1 MSFNIEHF
9 LAFHQTN
16 AFSRGLYFR
25 DAVLPVS
32 LEAVERLSVQI
43 STTPKAQSSDATKP
57 MLETDLKTVAPTVA
71 SNDTTLV
78 TQLQPAN
85 EPENNAQHVPPHEA
99 LATKLLPVD
108 PSTLVQ
114 PISEHRPRTIHLP
127 SKEVQEERIRERQ
140 QSRSEAHARDLRES
154 ERAAAEPAS
163 SPSSTNGAWS
173 ATTPAPAEHSP
184 VTSADEE
191 APALGESPAKL
202 SKDTQAA
209 IDARS
214 VGQPDSL
221 LEAQKEIAR
230 LDAIGEDLASPDVQL
245 RLEQEQAVK
254 ATRDAAAKLTSASAV
269 PADPRAQG
277 ALIAADPLPTLKTQ
291 AQIQVAPRPTE
302 RDVSDSSKPQAPA
315 AVLTKETTSDTEFA
329 VGQRN
334 HIGSASPVPGRMIT
348 RVSSGAMRHK
358 SVSEIMGN
366 SPKISTPISKR
377 LSIENVS
384 PMAVAPKS
392 KPLEPPVKPQQRPKT
407 EIVSSAPS
415 RRQPLLPANSEGYEA
430 LRGAAEDASKD
441 YLEPLFRIQI
451 HDSPGGKPLH
461 ELLQKSSKVVST
473 TDQFAGVHEKQDQ
486 RILRRIYQLQNA
498 NRWSLRQMEPCP
510 EPAPPKS
517 HMDHLLGEMKWMWT
531 DFRQERK
538 TKKAAAKFLAE
549 ECVEWVKSDEAR
561 RCAMQVDVK
570 PREVASVTSAALHS
584 PAETT
589 ADTGDKQSQAAR
601 SPPGLDASVDGYE
614 SVFEEFDMPRTP
626 LYANVPSS
634 FFSAIHMDK
643 DSYHLQD
650 SDSFHDAIA
659 DLPIYMPF
667 DDEEDQTSTQLL
679 AQRTTPAVSKFCE
692 GKILAQLTGPPKKRS
707 RFDYEDEEELSVPSA
722 KRLRASQDGSGLAPE
737 QTDVALFDPENKL
750 LRDRLHSNTAFRPPS
765 EFPMPSS
772 QFYEYRY
779 SSQWVADDDQ
789 LLRRLAK
796 EYSFNWSL
804 IADRMSMELPSTLSG
819 AADRRSPWECFERW
833 VELESLPN
841 EMRKTLYFK
850 TWNQRLEAAQQKN
863 DQRYQL
869 QLQAQNSTPG
879 QPPQIMRRRTQPV
892 RVEKRRGNR
901 YLHIV
906 DAMRKLARKREQQAH
921 KQAEAQKAASL
932 RKQHE
937 NAAPKG
943 VVHTPQEFSRL
954 RHQKDVEYANH
965 QEKIR
970 QHMLAQQ
977 RVSPALSYLC
987 SISANALVTDGP
999 NATFRSAPKPTASEC
1014 QCQSNT
1020 APQFQCTAWSES
1032 STPTRTWPARS
1043 KQPNA
1048 QSGFSAGQPGFTAQ
1062 RTPCCSSYRHA
1073 EQHSTGPNATEHAWR
1088 KQRTT
1093 SPAAREHSTED
1104 GSGSTASSTDEECA
1118 VVRSTVSNA
1127 SAQPREPRRRAW
1139 TKRNNGPSIK
1149 SSYDG
1154 CYASFE
1160 QCAKSCTKQWP
1171 YAAWPKWTEWK
1182 QLQRLSLT
1190 YAPSSKS
1197 NVSTSAIV
1205 IRPRPFNRP
1214 DHASIEGTV
1223 PSSHI

>member
-1 MSFNIEHF
+1 MPS
-9 LAFHQTN
+9 
-16 AFSRGLYFR
+16 
-25 DAVLPVS
+25 VS
-32 LEAVERLSVQI
+32 LEAIERLSLQV
-43 STTPKAQSSDATKP
+43 STTSKAQPRDTVIPTPEADVKSAVPVVDAPSDTII
-57 MLETDLKTVAPTVA
+57 VAQAQPTNGPHHAAQNA
-71 SNDTTLV
+71 S
-78 TQLQPAN
+78 
-85 EPENNAQHVPPHEA
+85 HES
-99 LATKLLPVD
+99 LATKALPVN
-108 PSTLVQ
+108 PASLVQ
-114 PISEHRPRTIHLP
+114 SYSEHRPRTIHLP
-127 SKEVQEERIRERQ
+127 PKEVQEERIRERQ

-154 ERAAAEPAS
+154 ERVAAEPAS

-191 APALGESPAKL
+191 APTLGDQSAKL
-202 SKDTQAA
+202 SQDTQAA
-209 IDARS
+209 HDAQS
-214 VGQPDSL
+214 VGDRDGL
-221 LEAQKEIAR
+221 REARKEIAR
-230 LDAIGEDLASPDVQL
+230 RDAIGDDLASPDVQL

-254 ATRDAAAKLTSASAV
+254 ATRDAAAKLTSSSAA
-269 PADPRAQG
+269 PTNAFAKGIPITTSTG
-277 ALIAADPLPTLKTQ
+277 AETAPTLATKVQ
-291 AQIQVAPRPTE
+291 SAHRPAEQSVA
-302 RDVSDSSKPQAPA
+302 DSSKSLAKGTAPEP
-315 AVLTKETTSDTEFA
+315 VVNQSD
-329 VGQRN
+329 R
-334 HIGSASPVPGRMIT
+334 ISSATPAPGRMTT

-366 SPKISTPISKR
+366 TPRASVSTSKR
-377 LSIENVS
+377 LSIENIS
-384 PMAVAPKS
+384 PTTVVPKPKLFES
-392 KPLEPPVKPQQRPKT
+392 SSKPQQRSKIEPN
-407 EIVSSAPS
+407 SSAAS

-430 LRGAAEDASKD
+430 LRGAEEDPNKD

-451 HDSPGGKPLH
+451 FDSPGGKPLH

-473 TDQFAGVHEKQDQ
+473 ADQFAGVHEKQDQ

-498 NRWSLRQMEPCP
+498 NRWSLRQMEPCQ

-517 HMDHLLGEMKWMWT
+517 HMDHLLGEMRWMRT

-538 TKKAAAKFLAE
+538 MKKAAAKFLAE
-549 ECVEWVKSDEAR
+549 ECAEWVRSDDGGR
-561 RCAMQVDVK
+561 RAMQVSVSI
-570 PREVASVTSAALHS
+570 RESASVISAAPHS

-589 ADTGDKQSQAAR
+589 ADNGDKQSQAAR
-601 SPPGLDASVDGYE
+601 SPPDLDASADEHE
-614 SVFEEFDMPRTP
+614 SVSEDFDMPRTP
-626 LYANVPSS
+626 QYATVPSS

-659 DLPIYMPF
+659 DLPIYAPF
-667 DDEEDQTSTQLL
+667 EQSGDQDAVQPL

-692 GKILAQLTGPPKKRS
+692 GKILAQLTGPPRKRS
-707 RFDYEDEEELSVPSA
+707 RYDYDDEDELSVPSA
-722 KRLRASQDGSGLAPE
+722 KRIRASQEGSGLAPE

-804 IADRMSMELPSTLSG
+804 IADRMSMELPSTLAG

-879 QPPQIMRRRTQPV
+879 QPPQVMRRRTQPV

-943 VVHTPQEFSRL
+943 VVHTPQEFSRI
-954 RHQKDVEYANH
+954 RHQKDVELANH
-965 QEKIR
+965 QEKVR

-977 RVSPALSYLC
+977 RVSSLFVDCKSF
-987 SISANALVTDGP
+987 IANMLTTDGS
-999 NATFRSAPKPTASEC
+999 NATFWPASKPAAIGYQRRPATASWRQHC
-1014 QCQSNT
+1014 
-1020 APQFQCTAWSES
+1020 AWSDS
-1032 STPTRTWPARS
+1032 STPTCTCSARRQRPDARS
-1043 KQPNA
+1043 CYTTR
-1048 QSGFSAGQPGFTAQ
+1048 QPGSTAQ
-1062 RTPCCSSYRHA
+1062 RPPCCTSYGHA
-1073 EQHSTGPNATEHAWR
+1073 EQHTSSSNAAQYAWR
-1088 KQRTT
+1088 QQRTK
-1093 SPAAREHSTED
+1093 SSAAGEYPAED
-1104 GSGSTASSTDEECA
+1104 GFGSSTTSTDEERA
-1118 VVRSTVSNA
+1118 VVGSAIPNA
-1127 SAQPREPRRRAW
+1127 S
-1139 TKRNNGPSIK
+1139 T
-1149 SSYDG
+1149 
-1154 CYASFE
+1154 
-1160 QCAKSCTKQWP
+1160 
-1171 YAAWPKWTEWK
+1171 
-1182 QLQRLSLT
+1182 
-1190 YAPSSKS
+1190 
-1197 NVSTSAIV
+1197 
-1205 IRPRPFNRP
+1205 
-1214 DHASIEGTV
+1214 
-1223 PSSHI
+1223 